1 MPPRF
6 VDARAITSI
15 DQLTEIQQQQLAVA
29 GRKYD
34 GADRPAADRLA
45 GDEPES
51 EEGSFLGF
59 CDHWRVV
66 DGDQHL
72 FDAWIYNVDSGT
84 IFRADTTEVVA
95 EIIQFGLECEDDAIA
110 EQLGAAMVACRLLPQ
125 GDSEYARFAAVLA
138 AQSGSPDAA

>member
-1 MPPRF
+1 MSARF
-6 VDARAITSI
+6 VDARAISSL
-15 DQLTEIQQQQLAVA
+15 DQLTAIQEQQLALA

-34 GADRPAADRLA
+34 GADRPAADRIA
-45 GDEPES
+45 GDAPES

-66 DGDQHL
+66 DGDHHL

-95 EIIQFGLECEDDAIA
+95 EIIQFGLECDDDAIA
-110 EQLGAAMVACRLLPQ
+110 EQLGAAMVACKLLPH
-125 GDSEYARFAAVLA
+125 GDSEYARFAAILA
-138 AQSGSPDAA
+138 AQAPDAP